1 MEYDDE
7 NKRDGAEESVPVARP
22 PRKGPGRG
30 GWFFA
35 GFIGA
40 IVGIICFLI
49 FAPILSD
56 LGILPYSIKTGDQT
70 SGSAINSGNSAS
82 STVRQV
88 SVNVKSDVTQAVEK
102 VSPAVVAVINLQKA
116 NFFDNKYTES
126 GIGSGIIYKRAG
138 SYAYIVTNNH
148 VVSGAGKV
156 EVRLN
161 DKEKVSAKVLG
172 KDALYDLAVLRI
184 PATNIKTIAE
194 FGDSSALKRGEPAI
208 AIGNPLGFSGSVTE
222 GIISSTNRTIPVE
235 SNSASIETQVLQ
247 TDAAINPGNSG
258 GALAN
263 ISGQVIGINSS
274 KIASTGSETGEGVE
288 GIGFAIPINV
298 AKPVIEKLETTGKI
312 ERPMLGI
319 SIVDLSMVSEEET
332 GQLQLPSSVKNGLVV
347 TGVRSG
353 SPASRSGI
361 KAGDVITSI
370 NGYQIKSYISFS
382 TYMYTHLKAGQRVK
396 VEFYRG
402 GTKHTTELTLGSKT
416 FS

>member
-1 MEYDDE
+1 MGYYDDNHNE
-7 NKRDGAEESVPVARP
+7 ELPQSEKRPTHRAGNRS
-22 PRKGPGRG
+22 

-40 IVGIICFLI
+40 IVGIVCFLI

-56 LGILPYSIKTGDQT
+56 LGILPYTINTG
-70 SGSAINSGNSAS
+70 S
-82 STVRQV
+82 QV
-88 SVNVKSDVTQAVEK
+88 TNGLGAGKGTATQQVNVKVSSNVTRAVAK

-138 SYAYIVTNNH
+138 PYAYVVTNDH
-148 VVSGAGKV
+148 VVSGAGRV
-156 EVRLN
+156 EVRFSGN
-161 DKEKVSAKVLG
+161 QKAQAKVLG

-184 PATNIKTIAE
+184 PSTYVTTVAE
-194 FGDSSALKRGEPAI
+194 FGNSATLQRGEPAI

-235 SNSASIETQVLQ
+235 SNNASIEAQVLQ

-263 ISGQVIGINSS
+263 ISGQVVGINSS
-274 KIASTGSETGEGVE
+274 KITSIGSGSDTSVE
-288 GIGFAIPINV
+288 GIGFSIPINV
-298 AKPVIEKLETTGKI
+298 AKPVISKLEQNGKI

-319 SIVDLSMVSEEET
+319 SIVDLNMVPSDEAS
-332 GQLQLPSSVKNGLVV
+332 QLQIPKNVKTGLVV
-347 TGVRSG
+347 TDVTSG
-353 SPASRSGI
+353 SPAKKSGLQ
-361 KAGDVITSI
+361 AGDVIVSI
-370 NGYQIKSYISFS
+370 NGHKISSYLSFS
-382 TYMYTHLKAGQRVK
+382 TYMYTNLSPGQV
-396 VEFYRG
+396 VPIQYYHN
-402 GTKHTTELTLGSKT
+402 GTLRTAKLTLGSKT

>member
-1 MEYDDE
+1 MGYYDDNHNE
-7 NKRDGAEESVPVARP
+7 ELPQSEKRPTHRAGNRS
-22 PRKGPGRG
+22 

-40 IVGIICFLI
+40 IVGIVCFLI

-56 LGILPYSIKTGDQT
+56 LGILPYTINTG
-70 SGSAINSGNSAS
+70 S
-82 STVRQV
+82 QV
-88 SVNVKSDVTQAVEK
+88 TNGLGAGKGTATQQVNVKVSSNVTRAVAK

-138 SYAYIVTNNH
+138 PYAYVVTNDH
-148 VVSGAGKV
+148 VVSGAGRV
-156 EVRLN
+156 EVRFSGN
-161 DKEKVSAKVLG
+161 QKAQAKVLG

-184 PATNIKTIAE
+184 PSTYVTTVAE
-194 FGDSSALKRGEPAI
+194 FGNSATLQRGEPAI

-235 SNSASIETQVLQ
+235 SNNASIEAQVLQ

-263 ISGQVIGINSS
+263 ISGQVVGINSS
-274 KIASTGSETGEGVE
+274 KITSIGSGSDTSVE
-288 GIGFAIPINV
+288 GIGFSIPINV
-298 AKPVIEKLETTGKI
+298 AKPVITKLEQNGKI

-319 SIVDLSMVSEEET
+319 SIVDLNMVPSDEAS
-332 GQLQLPSSVKNGLVV
+332 QLQIPKNVKTGLVV
-347 TGVRSG
+347 TDVTSG
-353 SPASRSGI
+353 SPAKKSGLQ
-361 KAGDVITSI
+361 AGDVIVSI
-370 NGYQIKSYISFS
+370 NGHKISSYLSFS
-382 TYMYTHLKAGQRVK
+382 TYMYTNLSPGQV
-396 VEFYRG
+396 VPIQYYHN
-402 GTKHTTELTLGSKT
+402 GTLRTAKLTLGSKT